1 MVISTPAQAQLTKQ
15 QAERIEA
22 AVPNPNIHRKY
33 EGPVDF
39 FKPTFYISEALGE
52 QPAKLI
58 KDLISADE
66 RFFEPMPEV
75 APEALKNSQSTD
87 HNYNDNTELVEAIS
101 KGARGA
107 YWDILR
113 KLRCD

>member
-1 MVISTPAQAQLTKQ
+1 M
-15 QAERIEA
+15 
-22 AVPNPNIHRKY
+22 
-33 EGPVDF
+33 DF

-52 QPAKLI
+52 QPAGLI
-58 KDLISADE
+58 KDLIAADE
-66 RFFEPMPEV
+66 RFFEPMPEI
-75 APEALKNSQSTD
+75 APEAAEGSQSTD